1 MTPDAIT
8 LPRCGGRRNQ
18 QGFWVACSWKA
29 RRRTRVEPKEA
40 DVRKLIVQEWMTLDG
55 VVQAPGMKDED
66 RSGGFEHGGW
76 SLPYFEDASMKWVVD
91 NLNEAGGFV
100 LGRRTYELF
109 AGHWPNASEE
119 EQPMAQPLNSK
130 PKFVATKTLTEPL
143 DWENSTVLHG
153 DVAKAVAALKEED
166 GGDLLIIGSAGLVKT
181 LVDHDL
187 VDEYRMM
194 IDPLVVGGG
203 KRLFPE
209 DGALNELK
217 LLGSEATETGAI
229 LATYAATKA

>member
-1 MTPDAIT
+1 V
-8 LPRCGGRRNQ
+8 C
-18 QGFWVACSWKA
+18 
-29 RRRTRVEPKEA
+29 
-40 DVRKLIVQEWMTLDG
+40 KLMVQEWVTLDG

-66 RSGGFEHGGW
+66 RSGGFEHGSW
-76 SLPYFEDASMKWVVD
+76 SLPYFEDTSMKWVVD

-143 DWENSTVLHG
+143 EWENSTILPG
-153 DVAKAVAALKEED
+153 DVAKAVADLKEED
-166 GGDLLIIGSAGLVKT
+166 GDHLLVIGSAELVKT

-187 VDEYRMM
+187 VDEFRMM
-194 IDPLVVGGG
+194 IDPLVIGGG

-217 LLGSEATETGAI
+217 LIDSETTKTGAI
-229 LATYAATKA
+229 LATYAATEA